1 MLAGPALGALVNGL
15 WPGRLRGRVIHGVLA
30 CVASGVAFVVAVLQ
44 HIQLATSGQESIRQS
59 YFTWIASGPL
69 SVDFALR
76 LDPLASVMCLTV
88 SGVAFLIH
96 IYSLGYMAHDKAYVR
111 FFCFMNMFTTAM
123 LLLVTA
129 ANLPVMF
136 IGWEGVGL
144 CSYLLIG
151 FWHTRDS
158 ASRAGFKAFVVNR
171 VGDFGFIIATLW
183 CYKAFGTL
191 DLHDMI
197 ARVDHASAADIRWI
211 TLLFFLAATGK
222 SAQIPLYVW
231 LPDAMEGPTPVSA
244 LIHAATMV
252 TAGIY
257 LVVRLNAFYHHPSSA
272 AGVVAWIGALTALL
286 AATIAVGQN
295 DIKRVLAYSTV
306 SQLGYMFLA
315 AGVGAYTAAIF
326 HLVTHAFFKACLFL
340 GAGSVIHACH
350 EEQDILRMGALRHK
364 MAVTHWTF
372 LASTLSIAGIVPL
385 AGFFSKD
392 EILAGAFGAD
402 KLLWALGLAGAF
414 LTAFYMLRLLYLT
427 FYGNTRMAPEAHER
441 AHESPPSMG
450 VPLRVLAALAI
461 VGGLLGV
468 PGSWHLLRGY
478 LEPLLPRDGAGEHL
492 SMPVEVGLM
501 AISVAVA
508 LCGILVAAS
517 LFLRRAD
524 GQERLERRLGDVYLA
539 LRRKWWIDEVYVALV
554 VGPLS
559 ALARACS
566 DWFDPKVIDGT
577 VNGLA
582 ATVGALARGQVR
594 SQTGRIRDYAVVILT
609 GALILALCLVLGRL

>member
-1 MLAGPALGALVNGL
+1 MLAGPALGALINGL
-15 WPGRLRGRVIHGVLA
+15 WPSRLRGRVLHGVLA
-30 CVASGVAFVVAVLQ
+30 CAATGLAFLVALLQ
-44 HIQLATSGQESIRQS
+44 HIQLGASGQESIRQS

-69 SVDFALR
+69 RIDFALR
-76 LDPLASVMCLTV
+76 LDPLSSVMCLTV

-96 IYSLGYMAHDKAYVR
+96 VYSLGYMARDKAYVR
-111 FFCFMNMFTTAM
+111 FFCFLNMFTAAM

-151 FWHTRDS
+151 FWHARDS

-171 VGDFGFIIATLW
+171 VGDFGFIVAMLW

-191 DLHDMI
+191 DLHEMA
-197 ARVDHASAADIRWI
+197 ARVGHASAADIRWI
-211 TLLFFLAATGK
+211 TLLFLLAATGK
-222 SAQIPLYVW
+222 SAQIPLFVW

-252 TAGIY
+252 TAGVY
-257 LVVRLNAFYHHPSSA
+257 LVVRLNALYHHPASA

-286 AATIAVGQN
+286 AATIAIGQN
-295 DIKRVLAYSTV
+295 DMKRVLAYSTV

-340 GAGSVIHACH
+340 GAGSVMHACH
-350 EEQDILRMGALRHK
+350 DEQDILRMGALRNK
-364 MAVTHWTF
+364 MRVTHWTF
-372 LASTLSIAGIVPL
+372 LASTMSIAGIVPL

-392 EILAGAFGAD
+392 EILAGAFGAN
-402 KLLWALGLAGAF
+402 KLLWTLGLAGAF

-427 FYGNTRMAPEAHER
+427 FYGNTRIAPEVYQR
-441 AHESPPSMG
+441 AHESPPSMR
-450 VPLRVLAALAI
+450 VPLRVLGTLAI
-461 VGGLLGV
+461 VGGLIGL
-468 PGSWHLLRGY
+468 PGSWHMLRRY
-478 LEPLLPRDGAGEHL
+478 LEPVLPVETGGEPPSALL
-492 SMPVEVGLM
+492 EVGLM
-501 AISVAVA
+501 ALSLAVV
-508 LCGILVAAS
+508 LCGIWVASA
-517 LFLRRAD
+517 LFLRRVD
-524 GQERLERRLGDVYLA
+524 GQRCLERRLGEVYVA
-539 LRRKWWIDEVYVALV
+539 LRRKWWVDEFYMAFV

-559 ALARACS
+559 TLARACS

-582 ATVGALARGQVR
+582 AAVGGLARGQVR
-594 SQTGRIRDYAVVILT
+594 SQTGRIRDYAIVILT
-609 GALILALCLVLGRL
+609 GAFILALCLVLGRV